1 MLDHTKTLK
10 QEGENG
16 SLRNAAMSA
25 FEEGTP
31 FMGTA
36 LAAHK
41 QPQWPGCFC
50 KKMCCP
56 NGSRKLH
63 FVQKIRLDL
72 NKFGA
77 GWIFRTKCVFLQVL
91 NLHIFLQKQ
100 PGHWGRGCLHFHLSF
115 ISFICSPKG
124 NGNFGRI
131 AERSRFSCHKLENY
145 RIRRDE

>member
-25 FEEGTP
+25 FEEGAP

-63 FVQKIRLDL
+63 FVQKIHPAPKHSLYGHALFSARSAIFCDL
-72 NKFGA
+72 LEVT
-77 GWIFRTKCVFLQVL
+77 IFRLLARLLMPVPLPFS
-91 NLHIFLQKQ
+91 
-100 PGHWGRGCLHFHLSF
+100 PSLSF
-115 ISFICSPKG
+115 YIEAIKLYGFIG
-124 NGNFGRI
+124 FNGF
-131 AERSRFSCHKLENY
+131 
-145 RIRRDE
+145 